1 MSTSNKKERLL
12 ALSLLRTG
20 RALFNASGSSIL
32 KPFLYQAAVLPLFFS
47 KWSSF
52 SESLICFGV
61 HGSNQYQEMYSF
73 AALKECVYEFWFL
86 TKAVDC
92 SFPVSYTHLEPPG
105 RTPISFA
112 GLRFEKKKRKANIK

>member
-1 MSTSNKKERLL
+1 MFEKRHNENSQNRMSTSNKKERLL

-32 KPFLYQAAVLPLFFS
+32 KPFLYQVAVLFFF

-86 TKAVDC
+86 TKAVGC
-92 SFPVSYTHLEPPG
+92 SFLFRNST
-105 RTPISFA
+105 FW
-112 GLRFEKKKRKANIK
+112 